1 MKGHLPFENGVLGKY
16 SNEVIFHVLLV
27 AYAIVIILDSRSL
40 QPDAAQVP
48 RMMAV
53 GLIVTAVARIVVIVA
68 PNYVPDQLMDVG
80 FDPAEMTDIE
90 KSRPS
95 AWEVLEIIGWLIAYV
110 VAIYVLGIVYATFLF
125 VVLFTFVWGNRGAI
139 VSLTFGLLTSAFVVV
154 VFGEFL
160 RINLKRGIV
169 NLPVFW

>member
-16 SNEVIFHVLLV
+16 SNELLFHVLLI
-27 AYAIVIILDSRSL
+27 AYALVIIADSGNL
-40 QPDAAQVP
+40 QPDAALVP

-53 GLIVTAVARIVVIVA
+53 GLIVTALARIVLLVA
-68 PNYVPDQLMDVG
+68 PDHVPDQLMDIG
-80 FDPAEMTDIE
+80 FDPAEIADVK

-110 VAIYVLGIVYATFLF
+110 VGIYVLGIVYATFLF
-125 VVLFTFVWGNRGAI
+125 VLSFTYLWGNRGAI
-139 VSLTFGLLTSAFVVV
+139 VSGVFALLTSAFVVF

-160 RINLKRGIV
+160 RINLKRGILP
-169 NLPVFW
+169 LPVFW